1 MKARTFVGITLFV
14 AGILKLASIWDI
26 IHLDWFENLFAQR
39 WMIYLTPILLIYVGI
54 KLLIESFMRDRDQW
68 LRRPLPI
75 GDEGKRI
82 HCSVHY
88 GADEYVYQG
97 ETFKGA
103 RLDAFCGGISMD
115 LRKAVITEDEEI
127 DIHTFLG
134 GVELYVPSTV
144 NVVVKSR
151 SFIGGVGNGTDG
163 NPKPNVPS
171 LHIVASN
178 FFGGVSI
185 KDVEAKKIS

>member
-1 MKARTFVGITLFV
+1 MCIRERRSREPGSMPSA
-14 AGILKLASIWDI
+14 AASAWIC
-26 IHLDWFENLFAQR
+26 E
-39 WMIYLTPILLIYVGI
+39 
-54 KLLIESFMRDRDQW
+54 
-68 LRRPLPI
+68 
-75 GDEGKRI
+75 
-82 HCSVHY
+82 
-88 GADEYVYQG
+88 
-97 ETFKGA
+97 
-103 RLDAFCGGISMD
+103 
-115 LRKAVITEDEEI
+115 AVITEDEEI

-151 SFIGGVGNGTDG
+151 SFIGGVGNETDR